1 MSGKCMQKTGS
12 GEVIVRP
19 RNRLGILSSY
29 IVFLC
34 VYRKQRAK
42 FVCQNV
48 CFMDVFAQWI
58 LKMLQVLEN
67 GPIGGEQIFFKKVV
81 DS

>member
-1 MSGKCMQKTGS
+1 
-12 GEVIVRP
+12 
-19 RNRLGILSSY
+19 
-29 IVFLC
+29 
-34 VYRKQRAK
+34 
-42 FVCQNV
+42 
-48 CFMDVFAQWI
+48 MDVFAQWI